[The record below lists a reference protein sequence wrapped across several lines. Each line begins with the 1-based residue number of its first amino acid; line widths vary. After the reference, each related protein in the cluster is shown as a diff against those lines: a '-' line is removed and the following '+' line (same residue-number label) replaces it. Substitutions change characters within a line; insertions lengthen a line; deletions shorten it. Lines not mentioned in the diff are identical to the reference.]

1 MDGETDWKLRKAVKV
16 VQKSILNGMPPT
28 QLLEWNACVNCGE
41 PIENIYLFNGVF
53 IMKNG
58 GSKQKESL
66 SLENVMWSSTVLAN
80 SKILGLVI

>member
-1 MDGETDWKLRKAVKV
+1 M
-16 VQKSILNGMPPT
+16 SPT
-28 QLLEWNACVNCGE
+28 KLLEWDACANCGE

-58 GSKQKESL
+58 GLKQKESL